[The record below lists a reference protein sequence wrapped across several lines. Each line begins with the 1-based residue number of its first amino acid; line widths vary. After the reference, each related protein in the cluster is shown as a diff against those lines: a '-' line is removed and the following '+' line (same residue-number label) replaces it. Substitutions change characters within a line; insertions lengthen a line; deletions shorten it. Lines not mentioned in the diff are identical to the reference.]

1 MSRSFVTG
9 MLVLGVVTSSGCAG
23 NAAQQGTSAGS
34 IAERTASRRRSLAS
48 GTQIGATI
56 IDSLSSRINKSGET
70 VRGVVSADVRDDRG
84 RIIIPASSP
93 VVLVIDHLDPGN
105 DQGQPDGR
113 VSLVVTS
120 VSVNGESYS
129 VTARLDSVT
138 HQMVGRGITKDE
150 AARIAA
156 GTVIGAVAGQVIGK
170 NTQSTVIG
178 GAIGAVAG
186 TAVALRYAY
195 RDVIVPAGTS
205 IVFTLTQSLN
215 MSAR

>member
-1 MSRSFVTG
+1 MSRSVVTG

-23 NAAQQGTSAGS
+23 NAAQQGTSAGR
-34 IAERTASRRRSLAS
+34 IAERTTSQRRTLAS
-48 GTQIGATI
+48 GTHIQAMIL
-56 IDSLSSRINKSGET
+56 DSLSSRINKSGET
-70 VRGVVSADVRDDRG
+70 VRGVVSSDVRDDRG

-93 VVLVIDHLDPGN
+93 VVLIIDRLDPGS
-105 DQGQPDGR
+105 DQGEPDGR
-113 VSLVVTS
+113 LSLVVTS
-120 VSVNGESYS
+120 VSVNGESYP

-170 NTQSTVIG
+170 NTQSTVVG

-195 RDVIVPAGTS
+195 RDVIVSAGTP